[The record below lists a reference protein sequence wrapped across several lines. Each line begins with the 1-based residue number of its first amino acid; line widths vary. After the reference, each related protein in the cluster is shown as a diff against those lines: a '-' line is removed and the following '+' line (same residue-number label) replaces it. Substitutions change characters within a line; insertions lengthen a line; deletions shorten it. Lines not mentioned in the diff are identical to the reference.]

1 MKPKTPLWY
10 LYVIR
15 TKDNAL
21 YTGITTDVERRFQE
35 HQSGRGAKYL
45 KGKRPLLLVYSVQ
58 LAHHS
63 VALKAEYRLKQLS
76 KKQKE
81 HIVATAP
88 DMLSLLT
95 LLKLNSGD

>member
-15 TKDNAL
+15 TKDDAL
-21 YTGITTDVERRFQE
+21 YTGITTDVERRFQA

-45 KGKRPLLLVYSVQ
+45 KGKMPLLLVYSVQ
-58 LAHHS
+58 LTHHS
-63 VALKAEYRLKQLS
+63 TALKAEYRLKKLS

-95 LLKLNSGD
+95 LLKLNS